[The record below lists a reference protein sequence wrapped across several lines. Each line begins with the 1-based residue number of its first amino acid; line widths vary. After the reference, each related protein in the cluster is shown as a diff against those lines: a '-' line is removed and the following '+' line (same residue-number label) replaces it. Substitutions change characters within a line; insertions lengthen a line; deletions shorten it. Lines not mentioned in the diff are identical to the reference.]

1 MIDPFLGP
9 DDAPIERLTS
19 IVRDLLSLTAI
30 VHNKYL
36 SPLGRKCCEV
46 IGCVFKFL
54 EKTHEKRLLARYF
67 HKWPLPQSIFEAVP
81 WF

>member
-9 DDAPIERLTS
+9 DDAPIEGLTS
-19 IVRDLLSLTAI
+19 IMRDLVSLIAI
-30 VHNKYL
+30 VHNKYME
-36 SPLGRKCCEV
+36 PLGWKCCGV

-67 HKWPLPQSIFEAVP
+67 HRRGHVGDGNGC
-81 WF
+81 